1 MKRRKD
7 ADTLDDDRSKTNKR
21 GKRVVLIVLSAVF
34 GVVVGGATG
43 LAAAGVGRFSGLMA
57 TTETVA
63 VPNLGG
69 LTRSE
74 ASSRLQQAGL
84 AVGEND
90 EVVTYDGEPGT
101 VVDQAIE
108 PGAQV
113 AVGSPIG
120 FTLTAETSTST
131 SNTTTA
137 SHTYTLVSQAMTWQ
151 QAEAYCEAHGG
162 HLPTISNATEYQKV
176 LAAVQEGD
184 VIACWIGCYR
194 YNDTW
199 RWVDGQPFSYS
210 AWAENEPNNEGG
222 DEDYVALFKRYGEWG
237 WYDCPNNLSTTY
249 QAEDIGFVMEQDG

>member
-1 MKRRKD
+1 MKRTKD
-7 ADTLDDDRSKTNKR
+7 ADTLDGNRPKTGKR
-21 GKRVVLIVLSAVF
+21 GKHVVLIVLSAVL
-34 GVVVGGATG
+34 GVVVGGTAG
-43 LAAAGVGRFSGLMA
+43 LAAAGVGPFSGL
-57 TTETVA
+57 TTTVEMVT
-63 VPNLGG
+63 VPNLEG
-69 LTRSE
+69 LTQEE
-74 ASSRLQQAGL
+74 ASSRLRQVGL
-84 AVGEND
+84 TAGEND
-90 EVVTYDGEPGT
+90 EVITSDAEPGT
-101 VVDQAIE
+101 VVYQAIE
-108 PGAQV
+108 AGVQV
-113 AVGSPIG
+113 AAGSPIG
-120 FTLTAETSTST
+120 FTLMSETR
-131 SNTTTA
+131 NTTTTTT

-162 HLPTISNATEYQKV
+162 HLATISSAAEYQKV

-199 RWVDGQPFSYS
+199 RWVDGQAFSYS